1 MKSEVQHLR
10 LPIREA
16 TTCACTVGSRSL
28 WLLVLIDLF
37 DLCRLEES
45 HLTAAVLQSLR
56 SCAAARARRCRCRR
70 SPCRGCAAGHADR
83 ATATWVSHG
92 RVGRLDAHRRKAL
105 NDGLLNETQTWRSAR
120 IESAMKRPTAVL
132 LCLLVTGI
140 IAAAVLIFHQ
150 ISMATHTQ
158 ATRGFRRSS
167 DAAAT
172 EPWLRSL
179 HLQQLGDLSTL
190 EVSRP
195 KRLGDLPSTT
205 TMSCPTYAGPGFS
218 QAAAAF
224 EPTEGVTLGS
234 PYEGTPVPPLGVLR
248 LFPLRNVRLL
258 SGTAQWSSMQVNL
271 KYLLS
276 IRVDDL
282 LYAWR
287 QNAKLAVPPGSRPAG
302 GWEAPDMELRGHF
315 LGHYLS
321 ATAMAWAG
329 TNDTTLHRRMFYVV
343 AAMDEVTHLKP

>member
-1 MKSEVQHLR
+1 MRTGQPPR
-10 LPIREA
+10 
-16 TTCACTVGSRSL
+16 GSHM
-28 WLLVLIDLF
+28 V
-37 DLCRLEES
+37 ES
-45 HLTAAVLQSLR
+45 GVSTPTD
-56 SCAAARARRCRCRR
+56 ARR
-70 SPCRGCAAGHADR
+70 S
-83 ATATWVSHG
+83 
-92 RVGRLDAHRRKAL
+92 

-167 DAAAT
+167 DAAAA

-287 QNAKLAVPPGSRPAG
+287 QNAKVAVPPGSRPAG